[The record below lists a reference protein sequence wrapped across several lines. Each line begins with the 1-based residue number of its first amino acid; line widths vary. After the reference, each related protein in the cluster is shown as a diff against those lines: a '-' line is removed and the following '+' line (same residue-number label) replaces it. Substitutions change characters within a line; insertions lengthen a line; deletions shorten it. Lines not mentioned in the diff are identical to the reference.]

1 MKEQMA
7 KLIAKIAHNTA
18 VSACG
23 AASNW
28 NIYQPKEPATL
39 KKIAK

>member
-1 MKEQMA
+1 MFDRLA
-7 KLIAKIAHNTA
+7 KLVAAAAKKSA

-28 NIYQPKEPATL
+28 NICQPKEPAKLKEL
-39 KKIAK
+39 KK